1 MYDKR
6 KRNVSVSQYIIKFQE
21 EINMP
26 LVTSEKMLKDA
37 QKGGYAVGAFNAEN
51 MEMVKAIIKAAEEL
65 KAPVMIQTTPSTVKY
80 GTLETYAAIVSAEAK
95 KASVPVCLHLDHG
108 NSFELAVQAI
118 KAGYTSVMIDGSHED
133 FEGNIAVSKKVA
145 DVAKAVNIPVEAEL
159 GKVGGK
165 EDDLEAEADTNTDP
179 QQAKEFVER
188 TGVDS
193 LAVAI
198 GTAHGFYVGTPV
210 LDKERLTEIRQ
221 VVDIP
226 LVLHG
231 ASGLSDE
238 DVRDCV
244 KRGICKVNFATELRA
259 AYTAAGKKLIEEK
272 PETIDPKA
280 LGKVGMAAVTELVKG
295 RMKVC
300 GCDGKAE

>member
-1 MYDKR
+1 M
-6 KRNVSVSQYIIKFQE
+6 S
-21 EINMP
+21 
-26 LVTSEKMLKDA
+26 LVTSKEMLLDA

-51 MEMVKAIIKAAEEL
+51 MEMVKAIIAAAEEL
-65 KAPVMIQTTPSTVKY
+65 KAPVMIQTTPSTINY
-80 GTLETYAAIVSAEAK
+80 GTLETYTALVRAEAQ
-95 KASVPVCLHLDHG
+95 KASVPVALHLDHG
-108 NSFELAVQAI
+108 NSFELAVRAI
-118 KAGYTSVMIDGSHED
+118 REGYTSIMIDGSGLE
-133 FEGNIAVSKKVA
+133 FERNIAVSRKTA
-145 DVAKAVNIPVEAEL
+145 EAGAACRIPVEAEL

-179 QQAKEFVER
+179 AQAAEFVER
-188 TGVDS
+188 TGISS

-210 LDKERLTEIRQ
+210 LDKERLSQIRK

-238 DVRDCV
+238 DVMDCV

-259 AYTAAGKKLIEEK
+259 AYTDAVKELLKEK
-272 PETIDPKA
+272 PETFDPKA
-280 LGKVGMAAVTELVKG
+280 FGKVGIPAVKKLVME

-300 GCDGKAE
+300 GCDGRA